1 MLEKEMKILLAKEQY
16 YDLLNVFDFE
26 KRILQINFYYVD
38 KKGYTN
44 DNNITIRIRAILD
57 KLTLQV
63 KIPYAVEQ
71 SEDFSPSI
79 HQKSEYSKMID
90 NIPHFISDAEL
101 YELCGQHIGNV
112 FLAGFMVTER
122 MEYMWNQDIK
132 VCLDRNSYLSKC
144 DYELEIEHEDHIDED
159 LIKVINN
166 HKISVGNSIKGKNS
180 RFFEAL
186 KGICDSGEN
195 MV

>member
-1 MLEKEMKILLAKEQY
+1 MKILLVKEQY
-16 YDLLNVFDFE
+16 YNLLNVFDFE

-57 KLTLQV
+57 KLTLQI

-71 SEDFSPSI
+71 SEDFLPSI

-90 NIPHFISDAEL
+90 NIPHFIPDAEL

-112 FLAGFMVTER
+112 YLAGFMVTER

-166 HKISVGNSIKGKNS
+166 QEISVRNSIKGKNS

-186 KGICDSGEN
+186 KSICDSGEN